1 MFPVLQPSRTAH
13 TLHAMKILLSGLAA
27 TALLAPQAQAL
38 STPPPPP
45 FPGDHL
51 GDVPLQWLKWVPGE
65 VRCGGQAVAPVA
77 MGQPVGRFG
86 FVPKGAPM
94 QQRYRFR
101 IDAAGRPLTI
111 VQDTTMT
118 FSQVAGDDPGAALA
132 VSRFPAGPARSD
144 CTIAFVA
151 QGTPI
156 DAAPPADLMAYS
168 ISPMFGRMSAPPA
181 WKRITP
187 AGSTCFDTPRPA
199 PLIRV
204 LPDFDALPA
213 TPGVKDWSMVGYD
226 LDAKGRPTK
235 VRIVEGTGNRALD
248 AASVKAI
255 QGSRFTGGARTA
267 CLYPFW
273 RKPAP
278 VAAPESPDK
287 ASLRPEGSNCPADR
301 PWAVMPKLIYP
312 AAYRQRAIEGWAAI
326 AYDVAPWGET
336 GNIRVLA
343 SEPATAFGQQAIQIV
358 RLARKAPSRENAIDC
373 VEMVRFVMDK
383 DDAAADDELP
393 GVARY

>member
-1 MFPVLQPSRTAH
+1 MFPVLQPSRAVH
-13 TLHAMKILLSGLAA
+13 TLRAMKILLSGLAA

-45 FPGDHL
+45 IIDDQPVGA
-51 GDVPLQWLKWVPGE
+51 PLQWLKWTPGE

-77 MGQPVGRFG
+77 MGQPAGRFG
-86 FVPKGAPM
+86 FVPEGAPT

-111 VQDTTMT
+111 VQDSMMT
-118 FSQVAGDDPGAALA
+118 FSQVAGDDPGAVLA

-156 DAAPPADLMAYS
+156 DAAPPGDLMAYS
-168 ISPMFGRMSAPPA
+168 ISSMFGRMSAPA

-226 LDAKGRPTK
+226 LDAKGRPTQ

-278 VAAPESPDK
+278 VASPESPDK

-312 AAYRQRAIEGWAAI
+312 AAYRQRGIEGWAAI

-358 RLARKAPSRENAIDC
+358 RLARKAPSQESATGC
-373 VEMVRFVMDK
+373 VEIVRFVIGK
-383 DDAAADDELP
+383 DDAAADDETP